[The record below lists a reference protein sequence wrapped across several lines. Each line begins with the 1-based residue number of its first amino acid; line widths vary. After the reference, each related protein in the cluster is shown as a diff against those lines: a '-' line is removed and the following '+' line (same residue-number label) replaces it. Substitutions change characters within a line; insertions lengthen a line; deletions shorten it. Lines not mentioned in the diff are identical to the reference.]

1 MTLIEAARAHLGTPF
16 AWGQATPGVGMD
28 CVGLLLLSGQAIG
41 AFPEGLKRQDLA
53 AMDNLRGTSLTLGS
67 YMDQVAE
74 EALADVALV
83 GNPRAPGTSHV
94 IVVGG
99 GQYVTSS
106 VISGRVVESH
116 LDARIRRAVVSW
128 WAVRN
133 G

>member
-1 MTLIEAARAHLGTPF
+1 MNLIEAARAHLGTPF

-28 CVGLLLLSGQAIG
+28 CVGLLLLAGQAIE
-41 AFPEGLKRQDLA
+41 AFPESLRRQDLA

-74 EALADVALV
+74 ERLADVALV
-83 GNPRAPGTSHV
+83 GNPRAPGTSHL
-94 IVVGG
+94 IIVGG

-106 VISGRVVESH
+106 VISKRVVESH
-116 LDARIRRAVVSW
+116 LDARLRRAIVSF
-128 WAVRN
+128 WAVKN